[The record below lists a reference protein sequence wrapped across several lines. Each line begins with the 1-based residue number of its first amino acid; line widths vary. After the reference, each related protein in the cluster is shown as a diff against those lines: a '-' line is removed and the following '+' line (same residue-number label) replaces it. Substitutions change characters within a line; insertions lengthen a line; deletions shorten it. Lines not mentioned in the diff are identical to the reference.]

1 MLPTPI
7 PNPTLDRVLRGYGA
21 AGLLGG
27 RRQHRVRGHDSGQ
40 CCRKAKELGLLTTY
54 RATAEQ
60 AAALVAFKGA
70 SDRLR
75 SIGIRLAECNAGRAS
90 AALPTCSADCR
101 EPRGSTL
108 DLRPP
113 PPTFRPSAV
122 AMPRI
127 AELLQFLRNHPRLS
141 SAVALTLTLLTGAFV
156 LQRRAADQAQTR
168 QLAYREARRAL
179 VGDGQAVGLL
189 DQEVPSGE
197 PLARCLADAVPITT
211 RGLEFA

>member
-1 MLPTPI
+1 
-7 PNPTLDRVLRGYGA
+7 
-21 AGLLGG
+21 
-27 RRQHRVRGHDSGQ
+27 
-40 CCRKAKELGLLTTY
+40 
-54 RATAEQ
+54 
-60 AAALVAFKGA
+60 
-70 SDRLR
+70 
-75 SIGIRLAECNAGRAS
+75 
-90 AALPTCSADCR
+90 
-101 EPRGSTL
+101 
-108 DLRPP
+108 
-113 PPTFRPSAV
+113 
-122 AMPRI
+122 MPRI

-197 PLARCLADAVPITT
+197 PLARCLADAVQITT